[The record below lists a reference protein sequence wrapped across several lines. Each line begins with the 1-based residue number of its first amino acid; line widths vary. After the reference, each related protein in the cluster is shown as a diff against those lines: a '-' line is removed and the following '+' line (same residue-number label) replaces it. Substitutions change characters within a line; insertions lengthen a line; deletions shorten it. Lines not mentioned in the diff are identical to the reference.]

1 MWGLPVCP
9 LPRVLS
15 RRNGPT
21 NCWSA
26 LGPGGVSFC
35 ILTAKTHATA
45 VTSHWHGPDDC
56 VPVVASPRI
65 RQYWRGSPCSGGSAR
80 ADAAPRPAARP
91 PATRTHSF
99 STATATATSH
109 THFYSIT
116 ITWQMRTSNHCWP
129 STYRKIFLYWHAHFA
144 HFARV
149 FLIKQ
154 RLSK

>member
-45 VTSHWHGPDDC
+45 LTSHWHGPDDC
-56 VPVVASPRI
+56 VPVLASPRI

-80 ADAAPRPAARP
+80 ADAAPPLVTAAAP
-91 PATRTHSF
+91 PATRHALLLLRHRTLR
-99 STATATATSH
+99 
-109 THFYSIT
+109 SIT
-116 ITWQMRTSNHCWP
+116 INNNSSNENKSSVLDRHPPVRHFSTSGTILQGC
-129 STYRKIFLYWHAHFA
+129 F
-144 HFARV
+144 
-149 FLIKQ
+149 Q
-154 RLSK
+154 